1 MIRHRSTIPSRIA
14 EAGFVI
20 FTQAA
25 ALASSAIGPII
36 GLIEETMP
44 QTGLR
49 LDSAD
54 IPNPFF
60 GLAQGTFVD
69 TNSTILSLVDGGEDG
84 QTTPLQPLL
93 VRARGLDTIIAIDAV
108 RNSG

>member
-1 MIRHRSTIPSRIA
+1 
-14 EAGFVI
+14 
-20 FTQAA
+20 
-25 ALASSAIGPII
+25 
-36 GLIEETMP
+36 MP

-108 RNSG
+108 RNSLYRYTPRTSHSQSFYPAGGHSR